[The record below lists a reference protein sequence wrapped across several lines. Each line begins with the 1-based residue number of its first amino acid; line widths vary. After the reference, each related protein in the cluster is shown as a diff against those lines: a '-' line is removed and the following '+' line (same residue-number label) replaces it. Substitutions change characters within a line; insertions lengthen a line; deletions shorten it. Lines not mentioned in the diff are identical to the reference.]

1 MSLINREAVLCCWMT
16 LVCLGTVLDAMV
28 IERTFRDPFEHP
40 LERMIMHNET
50 GELYVGAVNN
60 LFKLSADLK
69 LMENVITGPADD
81 NPKCPPP
88 LLPCKEQKK
97 STNSHNQGLAFDYSR
112 DSIIVCLSLFH
123 GACHVRKLSNV
134 TAVDEQM
141 PKPIVSNHEDS
152 STVFLT
158 APGPNGD
165 ALYVASRYSNHGNKR
180 YRDLVPSIS
189 SRNLQTLE
197 FTYRD
202 ASGSSKVTVLPK
214 YRTRHFVNPV
224 HAFSHGGFVYFI
236 TTQPRTKDQNSPHVT
251 KLARICQKD
260 KKFESYVEV
269 RLECRRGSKLYN
281 LAQAGYLSKESGGKL
296 YVAFAMGK
304 LQSDAPVP
312 YSAVCIYDMQDVIT
326 KFEENIR
333 ECHNGIGETG
343 LHYLQHSKPC
353 EKRTDPLQF
362 CGTNFTPHASL
373 DGRKPI
379 MSRPVLEH
387 SGAYFT
393 AIASLLVGQHTLMF
407 LGTNTGYIYK
417 VIVKDNSSSEIIEK
431 LLVDHHREIL
441 SNLVFTKDRRHLY
454 LMTRDKVAMIDF
466 LDCSS
471 KTTCDACIKEGNPA
485 CGWCV
490 MEGQCS
496 NLAECTAS
504 KVQPHWVSASSG
516 SCLQIMEVLPEEL
529 SLQNITSNAGVD
541 QVRFKVDQMK
551 APPSSD
557 NIGCLFLSGH
567 SKEQTEALI
576 QKNVVICPLPHHR
589 NLPRI
594 PKGEDNAE
602 VNLEFQVDGKSIVK
616 RSVKVFDCRVHK
628 SCTECTGS
636 TFSCQWCPFS
646 GTCIDSSSSSCSDTN
661 NIQSGRQVDIIDPNK
676 CPRLVNPVADIVV
689 HSGTKKEVRVKVENL
704 LPEQKKNLKCHF
716 EYLGQKKT
724 VRADVSEP
732 DLVCQKT
739 EFAYTDQEIPY
750 VPVSFR
756 VVWGNQSLQLDNPD
770 NIQVRAYKCRLMVTN
785 CGKCLSMD
793 KEYDCVWCSNKCMLA
808 SKCSGTVLKRSD
820 TCPDPRILRFS
831 PISGPIGGKTNVTIT
846 GINLGKHIDDLR
858 DGVKVAGM
866 KCKVLSHDYQQSS
879 EFICETEVVNNAK
892 TGTIKVEVAKKYS
905 AESDSFFSFLTPS
918 LKEITPK
925 KGPKSGGTHVM
936 IHGDHMNAGSRWD
949 IIVGSNPC
957 EVVSQNTS
965 VIECVT
971 SAEGSI
977 TAADVSV
984 SFGGLLKHL
993 DEKFEFVEDPT
1004 ITMVEPNRSILSG
1017 GTTLTVTGTNLNL
1030 IQEPKLFIKYNST
1043 MKESPCKSKHQNML
1057 ECRMPSLDFGENQ
1070 VSLTSPKEVQYGF
1083 IMDGVVQLKNLS
1095 DNPEFRPLLY
1105 FPDPV
1110 AEPFTGERSTKKY
1123 MKGDKLVIEGKFR
1136 SINQLLTDVYV
1147 HVGNSLC
1154 TDLKPHDT
1162 ALMCTPP
1169 SSPSGVDKEGNA
1181 PVVLHI
1187 GQYKSDIGY
1196 LSYYEEQE
1204 GERPIALGI
1213 ILGVALPMLT
1223 IIILLTVCV
1232 VRRHMKHDPS
1242 DNYIPDVLKDY
1253 EGKKENEAIGMN
1265 HMSAGTMDSSQY
1277 ISELLASFD
1286 DEQERQQ
1293 ITELLITRNKLDIGE
1308 LLGKGNFGV
1317 AYKAQFTKCDSEPPM
1332 TVAVK
1337 SLQGTN
1343 TDQKALQQFLRDS
1356 LVFKELQHKNVL
1368 PIFGVCLT
1376 ISDDPVV
1383 VVPYMET
1390 VDLRT
1395 HIRDSSKSLSVC
1407 TLLDYGLQ
1415 VAEGMTY
1422 LSELKVIHHNLAAR
1436 NCLLCDYKTVKLTD
1450 IGLTN
1455 ELFSKDFY
1463 FTEDHTAKLPVKWM
1477 APESV
1482 EHFVFSTQ
1490 TDVWSYGVVLWEL
1503 LTRGVTPYPDVV
1515 PWDVHSYL
1523 QSGRRMQKP
1532 KHCPEFIY
1540 QLMLRCW
1547 QQDSDDRPAFS
1558 EICTA
1563 LRSVS
1568 TNDPS
1573 VPEDEAQPLN
1583 ATVEFTGSTEYL
1595 EVIE

>member
-1 MSLINREAVLCCWMT
+1 MFVTCRNPSHCLWISLVT
-16 LVCLGTVLDAMV
+16 LVGVLDAMV
-28 IERTFRDPFEHP
+28 LERTFRDPFEHP
-40 LERMIMHNET
+40 LERMIQHKET

-60 LFKLSADLK
+60 LFKLSADLV
-69 LMENVITGPADD
+69 LLENAITGPADD

-97 STNSHNQGLAFDYSR
+97 STNSHNQGLAFDYSQN
-112 DSIIVCLSLFH
+112 SIIVCLSLFH
-123 GACHVRKLSNV
+123 GACHIRKLNNV
-134 TAVDEQM
+134 SAVEDQM
-141 PKPIVSNHEDS
+141 PKPIVSNHENS
-152 STVFLT
+152 STIFLT
-158 APGPNGD
+158 APGPNGDD

-180 YRDLVPSIS
+180 YRGLVPSIS

-197 FTYRD
+197 FTHRE
-202 ASGSSKVTVLPK
+202 ASGSSKITVLSK
-214 YRTRHFVNPV
+214 YRTQHFVNPV
-224 HAFSHGGFVYFI
+224 YAFSHKEFVYFI
-236 TTQPRTKDQNSPHVT
+236 TTQPRSENPNSVHVT
-251 KLARICQKD
+251 KLARVCQTD

-269 RLECRRGSKLYN
+269 RLECRRGSKSYN
-281 LAQAGYLSKESGGKL
+281 LAQAGYLSTENNGQL
-296 YVAFAMGK
+296 YVAFAQGK
-304 LQSDAPVP
+304 MHSNEPTP
-312 YSAVCIYDMQDVIT
+312 YSAVCRFDMEEIVD

-333 ECHNGIGETG
+333 YCHNGIGETG

-353 EKRTDPLQF
+353 EKKTEPLQF
-362 CGTNFTPHASL
+362 CGPNFTPHASL

-379 MSRPVLEH
+379 ISRPILEH
-387 SGAYFT
+387 SGSYFT
-393 AIASLLVGQHTLMF
+393 AVASVLLETHTLLF

-417 VIVKDNSSSEIIEK
+417 VIVKDDGSTEIVEK
-431 LLVDHHREIL
+431 LLVDQHRQIL
-441 SNLVFTKDRRHLY
+441 PDLIFTKDRTHLY
-454 LMTRDKVAMIDF
+454 LMTHDKVVLIDYA
-466 LDCSS
+466 DCNT
-471 KTTCDACIKEGNPA
+471 KTTCNSCLTEGSPS
-485 CGWCV
+485 CGWCI
-490 MEGQCS
+490 MEGKCSHRAQCAMS
-496 NLAECTAS
+496 QVE
-504 KVQPHWVSASSG
+504 PHWVSASNG
-516 SCLQIMEVLPEEL
+516 SCLQILDVLPKEL
-529 SLQNITSNAGVD
+529 SLQNITSKAGVD

-551 APPSSD
+551 APPSSS

-576 QKNVVICPLPHHR
+576 QKNVIICPLPHHK
-589 NLPRI
+589 NLPSI
-594 PKGEDNAE
+594 PKDNAE

-628 SCTECTGS
+628 SCTLCTGS

-646 GTCIDSSSSSCSDTN
+646 GTCIDSSSTCSGTN
-661 NIQSGRQVDIIDPNK
+661 NIQGGRQVDISNPDK
-676 CPRLVNPVADIVV
+676 CPRLVNPDADIVV
-689 HSGTKKEVRVKVENL
+689 HSGTKKEVRVKVANL
-704 LPEQKKNLKCHF
+704 LPEQRKELKCHF
-716 EYLGQKKT
+716 EYRGLKKT
-724 VRADVSEP
+724 VSAVVTNSN
-732 DLVCQKT
+732 LVCHKT
-739 EFAYTDQEIPY
+739 EFAYSDQEIPY
-750 VPVSFR
+750 VPVLFS
-756 VVWGNQSLQLDNPD
+756 VLWGNQSLPLDNPD
-770 NIQVRAYKCRLMVTN
+770 NIQVRAYKCQLMVTN

-808 SKCSGTVLKRSD
+808 GKCSGKVLKRSD
-820 TCPDPRILRFS
+820 TCPNPRILRFS
-831 PISGPIGGKTNVTIT
+831 PITGPIGGKTNITIT
-846 GINLGKHIDDLR
+846 GINLGKHEADLK
-858 DGVKVAGM
+858 DGVKVAGI
-866 KCKVLSHDYQQSS
+866 KCKVLSRDYQPSS
-879 EFICETEVVNNAK
+879 EFICETMVVDNAK
-892 TGTIKVEVAKKYS
+892 TGTIKVKVAKKYS
-905 AESDSFFSFLTPS
+905 AESDSFFSYLTPS
-918 LKEITPK
+918 LREIVPKE
-925 KGPKSGGTHVM
+925 GPKSGGTHVM
-936 IHGDHMNAGSRWD
+936 IHGNHMNAGSRWD
-949 IIVGSNPC
+949 ILIGSNPC
-957 EVVSQNTS
+957 EVISQNSS

-971 SAEGSI
+971 AAEGSV
-977 TAADVSV
+977 TSADVSV
-984 SFGGLLKHL
+984 SFGGLLLHL
-993 DEKFEFVEDPT
+993 DEKFDFVEDPT

-1043 MKESPCKSKHQNML
+1043 MKESPCKSKHLNTL
-1057 ECRMPSLDFGENQ
+1057 ECRMPSLDFGKGE
-1070 VSLTSPKEVQYGF
+1070 VSITSPKEVQYGF

-1095 DNPEFRPLLY
+1095 DSPEFRPLLY

-1110 AEPFTGERSTKKY
+1110 TERFNGEKNTKKY

-1253 EGKKENEAIGMN
+1253 EGKKENENDIGMN
-1265 HMSAGTMDSSQY
+1265 HMSAGTMDSAQY
-1277 ISELLASFD
+1277 INELLASFD
-1286 DEQERQQ
+1286 DEHERHQMS
-1293 ITELLITRNKLDIGE
+1293 ELLVTRNKLDIGE

-1317 AYKAQFTKCDSEPPM
+1317 AYKSQFTKCDSEPPM
-1332 TVAVK
+1332 TVTVK

-1343 TDQKALQQFLRDS
+1343 TDQKALQKFLKDS
-1356 LVFKELQHKNVL
+1356 VIFKEMQHKNIL
-1368 PIFGVCLT
+1368 PILGVCLT

-1383 VVPYMET
+1383 IVPYLET
-1390 VDLRT
+1390 TDLRS

-1407 TLLDYGLQ
+1407 TLLDHGLQ
-1415 VAEGMTY
+1415 VADGMAY
-1422 LSELKVIHHNLAAR
+1422 LSDLKVIHHNLAAR
-1436 NCLLCDYKTVKLTD
+1436 NCFLCDYKTVKITD

-1482 EHFVFSTQ
+1482 EHFVFSIK

-1547 QQDSDDRPAFS
+1547 QQQPDDRPTFS
-1558 EICTA
+1558 EICTT

-1568 TNDPS
+1568 DNDS
-1573 VPEDEAQPLN
+1573 TMAGDEAQPLN